1 MKRRILT
8 SRQIWAWPAA
18 LALATVVALVL
29 ALFED
34 DGALD
39 LICAAVLTLLVW
51 LCLWHG
57 CLARWLGARKS

>member
-1 MKRRILT
+1 MKCEIRTPL
-8 SRQIWAWPAA
+8 QIWAWPAA
-18 LALATVVALVL
+18 LAVVTVVTLVL

-39 LICAAVLTLLVW
+39 LICAVALTLLVW

-57 CLARWLGARKS
+57 WLARRLGLYRP